1 MERRQIKAQAKDQAV
16 AVAFRLFLGT
26 LVIVRLVSYYGT
38 VQADAGI
45 LSSPSEVMRKVES
58 TAALLHSAE
67 GLRRAYDATGDRSFL
82 ETCNQTGI
90 LAADRLAETRTLVA
104 DRADELRMVDEM
116 LPLVKERSVAL
127 GREGNGKALDP
138 GPAEQIQALAVAIRQ
153 AELRRF
159 AFMPRVLAEQ
169 GLSLHLASLA
179 ITLVELAV
187 MVLANWMFHRFMRKR
202 TSAEEVLRR
211 KEQFARS
218 TVDALP
224 THIAIL
230 NGSGIIIA
238 TNRAWREFAAA
249 NDGALNAAA
258 DGSNYLMVCDGAA
271 GRNSAEA
278 AAFAAGIRAVLADKR
293 SEFAIEYAAHSATER
308 RWFLGRVTR
317 FPGGDREARLVV
329 AHENITA
336 RKLAEEEMQK
346 AKEQAEF
353 ANLSKSSFLA
363 NTSHELRTPMTA
375 ILGYAEMLLD
385 PGQTPADRRS
395 CSQTIRRNGEHLLAI
410 INDLLDISKIEAQ
423 KVTVEKLVY
432 PLPQLIADA
441 IGLTRPWAT
450 KKGLRFEV
458 EFAEEIPATIETDP
472 LRSKQVL
479 ANLLGNA
486 IKFTES
492 GAVTLRVRREISYFR
507 HSIHFEIT
515 DTGIGMTPEQIVKLF
530 QPFTQAD
537 ASTTRRFGGTGLGL
551 TISKR
556 LAKLLGGDI
565 TVTSNPGVGSTFTFT
580 IDGGVREGVELI
592 HGLTADQLSIGAE
605 QQFQDDLRL
614 HGRVLL
620 AEDGEDNQKL
630 ISTHLRRSGLEVA
643 IAANG
648 REAVEMMKTQTFD
661 LVLMD
666 MQMPELDGYGA
677 TRTLRQLGFTV
688 PIVALTANAMA
699 EDRVKCIEAGCS
711 DYLSKP
717 ISRLQLL
724 HATAK
729 FIKPTQEGAEN
740 AAASKQTDAP
750 PVETQAA
757 ETPAGSDPSPVADGS
772 SGLRSELEHEPSVK
786 RLLEKFIQRLPERVG
801 SITALLQEQDLNG
814 LRQAIHQLKG
824 AGGGYGFPKIT
835 ELASKAEDRIKA
847 DADLATIRVEVESLL
862 SLVRSVNGYDASRE
876 GTPMQA

>member
-1 MERRQIKAQAKDQAV
+1 MPQTKDKVV
-16 AVAFRLFLGT
+16 AIAFRLFLGS
-26 LVIVRLVSYYGT
+26 LVIIRLVSYYGT
-38 VQADAGI
+38 VQADASI
-45 LSSPSEVMRKVES
+45 LSSPSEVTRKIDCA
-58 TAALLHSAE
+58 AALLQSTE
-67 GLRRAYDATGDRSFL
+67 TLRRAYESTGDGRFL
-82 ETCNQTGI
+82 ETCWQTGMV
-90 LAADRLAETRTLVA
+90 AADRLAEIRPLLGE
-104 DRADELRMVDEM
+104 RADELRDLDEL
-116 LPLVKERSVAL
+116 LPLVK
-127 GREGNGKALDP
+127 GRLAEIGKPGNGIVIAAA
-138 GPAEQIQALAVAIRQ
+138 PAEHITALVVSLRA
-153 AELRRF
+153 AEARRVVF
-159 AFMPRVLAEQ
+159 IPRVLAEQ
-169 GLSLHLASLA
+169 GMSLNLATLA

-187 MVLANWMFHRFMRKR
+187 MVLANWMFHRFMQKR

-211 KEQFARS
+211 KVQFARS
-218 TVDALP
+218 TVDALL

-230 NGSGIIIA
+230 NGSGIIMA

-249 NDGALNAAA
+249 NDGAMNAAA

-271 GRNSAEA
+271 GRNSSEA
-278 AAFAAGIRAVLADKR
+278 AAFAAGIRAVLAGKR
-293 SEFAIEYAAHSATER
+293 DEFSIEYAAHTPAQR

-329 AHENITA
+329 AHENITP

-346 AKEQAEF
+346 AKEQAEL
-353 ANLSKSSFLA
+353 ANLSKSAFLA

-385 PGQTPADRRS
+385 PGQAPAERRA

-441 IGLTRPWAT
+441 IGLTRPWAI

-479 ANLLGNA
+479 ANLIGNA

-507 HSIHFEIT
+507 HSIHFEIS
-515 DTGIGMTPEQIVKLF
+515 DTGIGMTPQQIAKLF

-565 TVTSNPGVGSTFTFT
+565 TVSSEPGSGSTFTFT
-580 IDGGVREGVELI
+580 IDGGLREGVEVI
-592 HGLTADQLSIGAE
+592 RNLTSDQLSVGAE
-605 QQFQDDLRL
+605 QQFQEDLRL
-614 HGRVLL
+614 RGRVLL
-620 AEDGEDNQKL
+620 AEDGEDNQNL

-648 REAVEMMKTQTFD
+648 REAVDMMKAQTFD

-677 TRTLRQLGFTV
+677 TRTLRALGITV

-729 FIKPTQEGAEN
+729 YLKPAQDPADGAGEAAQVDATPDEAQEVS
-740 AAASKQTDAP
+740 AS
-750 PVETQAA
+750 
-757 ETPAGSDPSPVADGS
+757 ETPELSNPPANSPR
-772 SGLRSELEHEPSVK
+772 LRSELEHEPSVK
-786 RLLEKFIQRLPERVG
+786 RLLEKFVNRLPERVS
-801 SITALLQEQDLNG
+801 SIAALLQEKDLNG

-835 ELASKAEDRIKA
+835 DLASKAEDRIKA
-847 DADLATIRVEVESLL
+847 EADLETIRTDVESLL
-862 SLVRSVNGYDASRE
+862 SLVRSVSGYDPSRE
-876 GTPMQA
+876 AAPVQA

>member
-1 MERRQIKAQAKDQAV
+1 MKRNQIVVSRRDQTV

-26 LVIVRLVSYYGT
+26 LVIIRLVSYYGT

-45 LSSPSEVMRKVES
+45 LSSPTEVMRKVES
-58 TAALLHSAE
+58 TAALLESTEA
-67 GLRRAYDATGDRSFL
+67 LRRAYDATGDRKFL
-82 ETCNQTGI
+82 ETCNQTGGV
-90 LAADRLAETRTLVA
+90 AADRLAETRLLVA
-104 DRADELRMVDEM
+104 ERPDELRLVDEM
-116 LPLVKERSVAL
+116 LPLVKERLAAL
-127 GREGNGKALDP
+127 ARPGNIAATSGA
-138 GPAEQIQALAVAIRQ
+138 GEQIQNLAASIRQ
-153 AELRRF
+153 AEMRRVTF
-159 AFMPRVLAEQ
+159 VPRILAEQ
-169 GLSLHLASLA
+169 GLSLRLASLS

-187 MVLANWMFHRFMRKR
+187 MVIANWMFHRFMRKR
-202 TSAEEVLRR
+202 TSVEEILRR

-218 TVDALP
+218 TVDALR

-230 NGSGIIIA
+230 DGSGIIIA

-278 AAFAAGIRAVLADKR
+278 AAFAAGIRAVLAGKR
-293 SEFAIEYAAHSATER
+293 DEFSIEYAAHSKTER
-308 RWFLGRVTR
+308 RWFRGRVTP
-317 FPGGDREARLVV
+317 FPGGDREACLVV
-329 AHENITA
+329 SHDNITP

-346 AKEQAEF
+346 AKELAEL
-353 ANLSKSSFLA
+353 ANHSKSAFLA

-385 PGQTPADRRS
+385 PNQSPADRRS
-395 CSQTIRRNGEHLLAI
+395 CAQTIRRNGEHLLHI

-423 KVTVEKLVY
+423 KVTVEKLIY

-441 IGLTRPWAT
+441 IGLTRPSAI

-458 EFAEEIPATIETDP
+458 EFSDEIPATIETDP

-479 ANLLGNA
+479 ANLINNA
-486 IKFTES
+486 IKFTNS
-492 GAVTLRVRREISYFR
+492 GSVTLRVRREISYFR
-507 HSIHFEIT
+507 HSIHFEIS
-515 DTGIGMTPEQIVKLF
+515 DTGIGMTDEQIAKLF

-565 TVTSNPGVGSTFTFT
+565 TVSSIPGSGSTFTFT
-580 IDGGVREGVELI
+580 IDGGLREGVELL

-614 HGRVLL
+614 QGRVLL
-620 AEDGEDNQKL
+620 AEDGEDNQNL
-630 ISTHLRRSGLEVA
+630 IATHLRRAGLEVA
-643 IAANG
+643 IAVNG
-648 REAVEMMKTQTFD
+648 REAIEMMKSQPFD
-661 LVLMD
+661 LILMD

-677 TRTLRQLGFTV
+677 TRALRQQGFTL

-711 DYLSKP
+711 DYLPKP

-729 FIKPTQEGAEN
+729 YLK
-740 AAASKQTDAP
+740 ASHDSA
-750 PVETQAA
+750 
-757 ETPAGSDPSPVADGS
+757 PVADGTKQAES
-772 SGLRSELEHEPSVK
+772 PATSASAPSESSSPSNEGSGLRSELEHEPSVK

-801 SITALLQEQDLNG
+801 AITALLQEQDLSG

-824 AGGGYGFPKIT
+824 AGGGFGFPQIT
-835 ELASKAEDRIKA
+835 ELAAKAEDRIKA
-847 DADLATIRVEVESLL
+847 EADLATIRAEVESLL
-862 SLVRSVNGYDASRE
+862 SLVRTINGYDPGRE
-876 GTPMQA
+876 ATTPAQT